1 MTPTVD
7 AIVKSLQ
14 DNLDDWKFLS
24 WHAFHTP
31 TGIVIHAGL
40 VFTIEITEPFHV
52 EFKWRERRI
61 IFKAICDARRRKA
74 QKLLDA

>member
-14 DNLDDWKFLS
+14 DNLDDWRFFS
-24 WHAFHTP
+24 WYACHQP
-31 TGIVIHAGL
+31 SGISIPAGMASL
-40 VFTIEITEPFHV
+40 IEITDPFHV
-52 EFKWRERRI
+52 EFGWRERRI

-74 QKLLDA
+74 QKLLGS